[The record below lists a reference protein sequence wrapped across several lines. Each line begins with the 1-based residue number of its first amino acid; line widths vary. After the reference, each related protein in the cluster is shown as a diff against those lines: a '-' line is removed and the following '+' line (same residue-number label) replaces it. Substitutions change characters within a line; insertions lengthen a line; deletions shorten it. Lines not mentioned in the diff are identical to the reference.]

1 MATTDYLLKIEGVQG
16 ESKQEGYADHIDLDS
31 WSWGMSNS
39 GSAAQGGGLGTAKA
53 SAQDFHFVI
62 RNGKSSPQLF
72 YFCSTGKV
80 IPTATLICRKS
91 TGDTSTGE
99 YYRVIFNECLI
110 SSHQQG
116 GSGGSNMLPMEQ
128 VSFNYA
134 KVTVEYH
141 EQKEDGSLG
150 GIASTHSYDVK
161 LGKAA

>member
-1 MATTDYLLKIEGVQG
+1 MAQTDFLLKIEGVQG
-16 ESKQEGYADHIDLDS
+16 ESKQEGYADHIDIES

-72 YFCSTGKV
+72 YHCSVGKV
-80 IPTATLICRKS
+80 IPTAKLICRKV
-91 TGDTSTGE
+91 TGDTKTGE
-99 YYRVIFNECLI
+99 YYRVIFEQCMI

-116 GSGGSNMLPMEQ
+116 GSNGAEQLPMEQ

-161 LGKAA
+161 TGVAA